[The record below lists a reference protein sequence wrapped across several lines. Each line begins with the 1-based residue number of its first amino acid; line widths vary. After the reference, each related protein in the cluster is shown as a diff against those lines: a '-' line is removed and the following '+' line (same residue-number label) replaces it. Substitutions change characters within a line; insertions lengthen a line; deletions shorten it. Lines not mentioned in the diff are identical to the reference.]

1 MGKFL
6 DLSTPRFSHPP
17 HRQSTVKFIGFTK
30 DLNMMIYI
38 KHLTHSPKNTVD
50 TQWIPR
56 VVMVVDINWL
66 LPEKNYTVKEAM
78 GELFHQLSTKII
90 SLEKQ
95 QWPTYSNLTPS
106 LHVLPEMIIKGLSLK
121 ELQISNIW
129 TLQNCLYFSFQPSN
143 WKPVGTT
150 PNQKEAAL
158 RQNSIWRPANL
169 A

>member
-1 MGKFL
+1 MNTKSCYGCWYQL
-6 DLSTPRFSHPP
+6 TPSR
-17 HRQSTVKFIGFTK
+17 
-30 DLNMMIYI
+30 
-38 KHLTHSPKNTVD
+38 
-50 TQWIPR
+50 
-56 VVMVVDINWL
+56 
-66 LPEKNYTVKEAM
+66 KNYTVKEAM

-106 LHVLPEMIIKGLSLK
+106 LHVLPEMIIRGLSLK
-121 ELQISNIW
+121 ELQISNLW